1 VTKNLI
7 LRGLTITF
15 IILLFLTPISS
26 NADLDYTN
34 LGINDGDEFTFVIDK
49 YRVTGDQKYVDDDS
63 ITCLLPSE
71 ETGECDR
78 KIKEKEE
85 FTLKIVNATPF
96 TTGKEWRFNLEVL
109 IEGTNFEVPSE
120 SIGSDLTGSL
130 LVPLDFEELKQA
142 TQEILDSEAAEAD
155 ELSEVTYSGNI
166 VETDND
172 IGVDQNV
179 MVELDSV
186 KQEVEMKIRFSK
198 TTGFLL
204 YLFLDVSFEITDE
217 SGTGTMVI
225 EMRRT
230 SYEPAG
236 DDVALPGFGFY
247 LALIALVI
255 PVFMRKRK

>member
-172 IGVDQNV
+172 IGVDQNIT
-179 MVELDSV
+179 VELDSV

-230 SYEPAG
+230 SYELAG